1 MARYDPTSALRG
13 FFAEQDIVALD
24 VHLETF
30 HAVRGLGQAV
40 PVGHVKF
47 VGLHGAADDAAA
59 KRALPQGPVL
69 VRTGVVDGV
78 IAAVHVEKGPPAAR
92 SH

>member
-1 MARYDPTSALRG
+1 MTPTSPLRG

-30 HAVRGLGQAV
+30 HAVRGLRQAV

-47 VGLHGAADDAAA
+47 VGMHGGAGDAAT
-59 KRALPQGPVL
+59 KRALPPGHVL
-69 VRTGVVDGV
+69 VRM
-78 IAAVHVEKGPPAAR
+78 AVCRAC
-92 SH
+92 

>member
-1 MARYDPTSALRG
+1 MTRALRG
-13 FFAEQDIVALD
+13 LFADQDIVALD

-47 VGLHGAADDAAA
+47 VGVHGAAGDAAA
-59 KRALPQGPVL
+59 KRALPQGPSSCGQEL
-69 VRTGVVDGV
+69 SM
-78 IAAVHVEKGPPAAR
+78 AVCRAC
-92 SH
+92 

>member
-1 MARYDPTSALRG
+1 
-13 FFAEQDIVALD
+13 

-47 VGLHGAADDAAA
+47 EGMQGAAGDAAT
-59 KRALPQGPVL
+59 KPALPEGPGL
-69 VRTGVVDGV
+69 VRTGVM
-78 IAAVHVEKGPPAAR
+78 AVCRACGKGPPAAR